1 MYNIH
6 ELINQLGARLDEEE
20 QLEAMYILNNLYLSG
35 YSDIWVCIALGR
47 ILNKG
52 SFTQWK
58 YLLNFDDFI
67 RENNYLEKKFMSSTL
82 KIKLDEL
89 DRAIAYNREIKI
101 TLEETDYLNDNLIYP
116 SWNSDF
122 DFNDY
127 KDEIE
132 YWYMKY
138 VFIDFAPYLL
148 KFEYK
153 SKF

>member
-6 ELINQLGARLDEEE
+6 ELINEYGARLEEE
-20 QLEAMYILNNLYLSG
+20 ERLEAMVILNNLYLSG
-35 YSDIWVCIALGR
+35 YSDIWVCLALSR
-47 ILNKG
+47 IINKG

-67 RENNYLEKKFMSSTL
+67 RENNYLEKEFTSRTAKD
-82 KIKLDEL
+82 KLNEL
-89 DRAIAYNREIKI
+89 DRAIAYNRDIKI
-101 TLEETDYLNDNLIYP
+101 TSEEIDYLSDNLIYP
-116 SWNSDF
+116 SWNDEF
-122 DFNDY
+122 EFNDF

-148 KFEYK
+148 KFE
-153 SKF
+153 

>member
-20 QLEAMYILNNLYLSG
+20 QLEAMYLLNNLYLSG
-35 YSDIWVCIALGR
+35 YSDVWVCIALSR
-47 ILNKG
+47 ILTKG
-52 SFTQWK
+52 SFSQWK

-67 RENNYLEKKFMSSTL
+67 RETNYLEKEFMNSTL
-82 KIKLDEL
+82 KNKLDEL
-89 DRAIAYNREIKI
+89 DRAIAYNGEIKI
-101 TLEETDYLNDNLIYP
+101 TLEETDYLNENLIFP

-127 KDEIE
+127 KEEIE

-153 SKF
+153 SKI